1 MTATSGSSDSINT
14 YFIQKALASHP
25 NFRKC
30 TLTVEYIAVL
40 RVATLIF
47 GENKMAGRSTI
58 FTKTNVFKLIIYDK
72 AALTGKIYQ
81 TFFCNATSNFD

>member
-1 MTATSGSSDSINT
+1 MTATSGSSDCINT
-14 YFIQKALASHP
+14 YFIQKALACHP

-58 FTKTNVFKLIIYDK
+58 STKTNGFMLIIYAK
-72 AALTGKIYQ
+72 MALTRKIYQ
-81 TFFCNATSNFD
+81 TVL